1 MWAVGWDHTHPSS
14 LQPIQPAPPCT
25 QARQLNAFER
35 LLARTSDG
43 PPHDATDEWSSSFA
57 PGGQYRG
64 APPLRPTFGSE
75 LRERT
80 AAAAVD
86 ARERAGAALSSARE
100 RINDRVADRAPQVE
114 SAKGSLRSLGGRA
127 AGLSGRAAD
136 SLRSLPSRGLSAVVG
151 APSAPTTARLAGEVF
166 PSRGAPSAPAPALV
180 EEERE
185 QRHAPAL
192 EHYAAA
198 QRAQAT
204 ACAAPATVP
213 LAARLSEPQ
222 GRCAGRGEGAR
233 LQAATPVVATG
244 DLLSLMG
251 SSRDLLGSGL
261 GEGRG
266 EGAAHGTARLLEELG
281 EPAVVSDC
289 STISSPKLM
298 MPTPVAA
305 SRSCSASCW
314 DGSPVLIPPTP
325 SSAPPVPPSARASH
339 LPAAAES
346 PRSFDQGLDLEA
358 LFASAAAPAAPAAP
372 AALAALAAP
381 TADPSSFG
389 LMPWGCASST
399 EAAAGST
406 HPIFGAALEPWPQ
419 AAPQLAFPEG
429 EAFASPSSTNLL
441 D

>member
-1 MWAVGWDHTHPSS
+1 MHPSS
-14 LQPIQPAPPCT
+14 LPARAPIQPATPCT

-35 LLARTSDG
+35 LLARVSDG
-43 PPHDATDEWSSSFA
+43 PPHGTADEWGSSFA

-64 APPLRPTFGSE
+64 APPLKPTFGSE

-80 AAAAVD
+80 AAAAAD

-100 RINDRVADRAPQVE
+100 RINDRGPQVG

-136 SLRSLPSRGLSAVVG
+136 SLRSQATRGLSAVVG
-151 APSAPTTARLAGEVF
+151 APSAPTTARLTGEVF
-166 PSRGAPSAPAPALV
+166 PGRGAPSAPAPALL
-180 EEERE
+180 EEARE
-185 QRHAPAL
+185 ERHAPAL
-192 EHYAAA
+192 GHYAAA
-198 QRAQAT
+198 QRAQAA

-213 LAARLSEPQ
+213 LAARLSEPP
-222 GRCAGRGEGAR
+222 GRCAGGGEGAR

-251 SSRDLLGSGL
+251 SSRDLLGSERSE
-261 GEGRG
+261 GEG
-266 EGAAHGTARLLEELG
+266 EGAARGAGGLLELG
-281 EPAVVSDC
+281 EPAAVNGG
-289 STISSPKLM
+289 STISSPELM

-339 LPAAAES
+339 LPVA
-346 PRSFDQGLDLEA
+346 RSFDPGLDLEA
-358 LFASAAAPAAPAAP
+358 LFASAAAPAAP
-372 AALAALAAP
+372 AALAAP

-399 EAAAGST
+399 EAAAAST
-406 HPIFGAALEPWPQ
+406 LGAASQPWPQ
-419 AAPQLAFPEG
+419 ADPQLAFPE
-429 EAFASPSSTNLL
+429 AFVSLPSTNLL